1 MPQPPGP
8 ADRPARAL
16 LLLLLLAREA
26 DLPAEQ
32 VDSPAARA
40 LVARGLPRRR
50 VAADRPRPHDTADG
64 LTRGAVRGPVSLDR
78 ERPACRPT

>member
-1 MPQPPGP
+1 MPLPPGP
-8 ADRPARAL
+8 ADRPGRAL

-32 VDSPAARA
+32 VDSATARA
-40 LVARGLPRRR
+40 LVARGLPRGRD
-50 VAADRPRPHDTADG
+50 AAVRPRPHGTAGG

-78 ERPACRPT
+78 EGPGCRPC